1 MTAGLTRRIAYSV
14 VSAVAPRIGVRWA
27 TDTFSN
33 TRTLGI
39 RPDNVL
45 PLGARQFTCEGGA
58 DAPQGYL
65 WEVEGDS
72 QGTALLVHGWASD
85 SSSMHSLVA
94 PMREIGFTVAAF
106 DGPAHGVREGAHA
119 TMTQYAD
126 AVGAVLRTL
135 PDVRVVIAHSLG
147 GIAAIS
153 GAVERTDTELDA
165 LVLIAP
171 PCTLGGVLDRWDGS
185 GLRVS
190 PATVEGVYAE
200 LHRRNGVPVSHRDVV
215 GLGSGMEV
223 PRAGRARSGRLD
235 GALLRGEGHRGRS
248 AKRALGGGA
257 GHRPRQ
263 RPHVKARAGNRP
275 RLRRSAPGQ
284 NEEQSGSTT
293 RTLVYLRRASP
304 LARVGRTS
312 RTTGNAPNVVPR
324 RATSSWRSCDT
335 APAAV
340 T

>member
-1 MTAGLTRRIAYSV
+1 M
-14 VSAVAPRIGVRWA
+14 RWA

-94 PMREIGFTVAAF
+94 PMRELGFTVAAF

-200 LHRRNGVPVSHRDVV
+200 LHRRNGVPVSHWDVV
-215 GLGSGMEV
+215 GLGSGMECPVLAVHDPGDSMV
-223 PRAGRARSGRLD
+223 PFSEAKAIAAGLRDVRL
-235 GALLRGEGHRGRS
+235 EE
-248 AKRALGGGA
+248 
-257 GHRPRQ
+257 
-263 RPHVKARAGNRP
+263 
-275 RLRRSAPGQ
+275 APGTGHIGVLMSKQ
-284 NEEQSGSTT
+284 
-293 RTLVYLRRASP
+293 VRATVHDFV
-304 LARVGRTS
+304 AQHKGRT
-312 RTTGNAPNVVPR
+312 RNREGIA
-324 RATSSWRSCDT
+324 
-335 APAAV
+335 
-340 T
+340 